1 MGVNEQVVLGLIR
14 HQQEGLDETSAAWC
28 VGEQLLEMVAGDE
41 HAAGILAGD
50 LANNKEMSL
59 VHAERQIKAW
69 VDKNHKGNVGV
80 CTPKKAEEIL
90 RAFYGLGEAAS
101 AGGNAAGNRG
111 LQSTAKDELDLE
123 DFL

>member
-1 MGVNEQVVLGLIR
+1 MKEHEHKWKPPPEVVQR
-14 HQQEGLDETSAAWC
+14 
-28 VGEQLLEMVAGDE
+28 MVRMRDAG
-41 HAAGILAGD
+41 AAGILAGD
-50 LANNKEMSL
+50 LANNKVMSL